1 MEDLSERRFLLERR
15 LRDVGPPSGSA
26 DRRRLTERR
35 VPRLAENAISD
46 AEWQQLFGSAVGN
59 AESSSR

>member
-15 LRDVGPPSGSA
+15 MRDCGPPSGSA

-35 VPRLAENAISD
+35 VPCLAENAISD
-46 AEWQQLFGSAVGN
+46 AEWQQFFGVAASQSA
-59 AESSSR
+59 STTR